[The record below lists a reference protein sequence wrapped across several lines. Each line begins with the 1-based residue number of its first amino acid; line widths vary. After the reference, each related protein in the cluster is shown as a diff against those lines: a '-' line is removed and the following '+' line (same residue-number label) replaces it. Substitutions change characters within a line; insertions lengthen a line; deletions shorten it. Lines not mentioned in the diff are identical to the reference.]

1 MQRREPGRRGRPLMR
16 RMRWRGALPVLALG
30 VALAAGAPAD
40 PVSAEAADSGELQ
53 LRLEADEAVRGS
65 ASAPLTMVEFT
76 DYQCPY
82 CRRFQ
87 AEVWPRL
94 KRDYVDTGKLRF
106 IVRDLPL
113 TFHAHA
119 KPAAEAAHCAGEQGR
134 FWAMHDALLA
144 TTTDLSP
151 RGIEGQARALGLD
164 VARFDACVAAGRY
177 AAVIARNAAAA
188 DALGLRGTP
197 AFLVGTVQHGTLQ
210 GRAVMGAL
218 PYADFDAVVRAALA
232 AN

>member
-1 MQRREPGRRGRPLMR
+1 VVGGLTRP
-16 RMRWRGALPVLALG
+16 MRWRPAALAVLAVG
-30 VALAAGAPAD
+30 AALAAG
-40 PVSAEAADSGELQ
+40 SGELRFR
-53 LRLEADEAVRGS
+53 LRPDEAARGS

-94 KRDYVDTGKLRF
+94 KHDYVDTGKLRF

-119 KPAAEAAHCAGEQGR
+119 QPAAEAAHCAAEQGR
-134 FWAMHDALLA
+134 FWPMHDALLA
-144 TTTDLSP
+144 SGSDLSE
-151 RGIEGQARALGLD
+151 RGLERQAGALGLD
-164 VARFDACVAAGRY
+164 VARFEACVAAGRY
-177 AAVIARNAAAA
+177 AAVIARNAAEA

-197 AFLVGTVQHGTLQ
+197 AFLIGTVHEGELL
-210 GRAVMGAL
+210 GRPVMGAM
-218 PYADFDAVVRAALA
+218 PYGDFAAVIREALA
-232 AN
+232 GG